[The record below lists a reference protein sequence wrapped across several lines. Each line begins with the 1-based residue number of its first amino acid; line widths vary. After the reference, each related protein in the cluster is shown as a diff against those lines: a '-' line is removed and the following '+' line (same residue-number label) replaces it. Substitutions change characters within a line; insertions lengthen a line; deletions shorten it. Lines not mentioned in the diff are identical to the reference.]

1 MNPCRAGC
9 GVCRRCDGCGVLPL
23 PAWILSAFG
32 RSALGAAASVFATQP
47 QARPSSSLGPA
58 ARFCFTSHLLCVCR
72 GYSSRRLHPLPGW
85 GIPDWIR
92 SSVVA
97 IDLSKCCV
105 YMVFSLF
112 RLPVFLT
119 FSLQSLF
126 ANWFRLSLSL
136 SLSIFSS
143 LRFCLSL
150 YFLPFSSFPSFLCLS
165 DSCPLFHVP
174 SLYSFSLRSLSGYL
188 SSFSFF
194 HFIFPSLVSL
204 GNT

>member
-1 MNPCRAGC
+1 MTAAACSLCQPGSYQPLAGQPLA
-9 GVCRRCDGCGVLPL
+9 LPHL
-23 PAWILSAFG
+23 FLRLS
-32 RSALGAAASVFATQP
+32 RKLGLAAAS
-47 QARPSSSLGPA
+47 ARQLA
-58 ARFCFTSHLLCVCR
+58 FCFTSHLLGVCR

-97 IDLSKCCV
+97 INQSKCCV

-126 ANWFRLSLSL
+126 AHWFRLALSL

-143 LRFCLSL
+143 LRFCLGLFYLPISSL
-150 YFLPFSSFPSFLCLS
+150 LSLFL
-165 DSCPLFHVP
+165 
-174 SLYSFSLRSLSGYL
+174 SLGFMQSLSCSL
-188 SSFSFF
+188 SL
-194 HFIFPSLVSL
+194 FIFSPLLVRL
-204 GNT
+204 F